1 MANSVNKRVNIY
13 INGVEVENNIKGV
26 RAEMAKLVNEQNKM
40 TIGSDEY
47 VAHSKKI
54 QTLNSIL
61 QQHRDANRSVNKELE
76 NTKNIWASTL
86 VKWAAGTVLI
96 KNVSDLYSNLKSKI
110 QELSEEFARYDDTL
124 SSTEKYTGL
133 TRKQVLELTEDLKKI
148 DTRTSIENLQKLAQ
162 EAGKLG
168 ITGRQDIL
176 DFVDAA
182 NTINIALGEDLG
194 EDAVLNI
201 GKLAMM
207 FGDDQKYG
215 LKQAMLN
222 TASAINQVAQSS
234 SASEPYLMDF
244 MARLSGTGKQAGL
257 TQAQIIG
264 LGSAMDQNMQ
274 ELEVS
279 TSAIS
284 QLLIKMYQDPG
295 KFAAIAGM
303 DVKEFSRLM
312 KEDANE
318 GFLTLINTLSKKG
331 GLSELAPI
339 FKEMNLDGV
348 RASQI
353 ISVLAGNI
361 DNIRQQQENANKAY
375 SEGTSVINEYNRMN
389 ENQAAALDKAKNAA
403 ALKRAELG
411 EKLIPILTLVTKAE
425 GAFWSVL
432 SKIPKFLNENKAW
445 LFVLIAALFKY
456 ELALVRVQGRMA
468 INYAMHIKDIAV
480 QKAKAIATDLA
491 TLRLY
496 FQGLAHDV
504 VTKKIALNI
513 AAQEA
518 LRMVM
523 MKTPWGL
530 VLGLVASL
538 GVAIYKMTTNQTELQ
553 KSTEEFNKEAA
564 KETFHAKELFD
575 RLSKLKKGTE
585 EYNKVQKLII
595 DTYPDVLKN
604 QLDEKGN
611 LKDIKAAYDAVT
623 SSIESNIAARLQK
636 ETIDKIIEGSMD
648 SQIKQLN
655 KFDVAFRTK
664 IKEWADQGMSAEQII
679 SELNKSLKTPIVKSR
694 TETTSIISGDQV
706 INTTKEVYSEEYKA
720 LNTLV
725 YLARK
730 TKKEIDETKKTYS
743 SFIKEVEK
751 PIETTTESGTGTGG
765 DSTPPG
771 DPKGWEAFYKKVE
784 DLRKSFKKKELEG
797 YAKEKEDISQRYDEL
812 IEEAK
817 KFGVKG
823 TAVAKE
829 LEAEKGKAIIAAG
842 EKYLDKYND
851 IIKKINEETAKI
863 SKKTDFSP
871 EQSAFVNELLGSES
885 EWNDHINAIA
895 VHINSLSDLLNN
907 STPEEGVAIQKK
919 LDELTN
925 SYVSAVQGKTQATL
939 DIIKKYANDS
949 AEFVIDSEER
959 VTDATLN
966 EQDKR
971 IKEITKKYDDQIKI
985 ATETL
990 EKLKKINEQKPS
1002 SENEA
1007 EIKRLE
1013 GIIKKLQELKGT
1025 EIDLNLKL
1033 NMDSKSIWELLF
1045 DPDFWKGFQENFRE
1059 SLRVLADVADAVNQ
1073 EIQKIVDDIS
1083 NYQQQKDEAELNQY
1097 KELQDKK
1104 LQALQN
1110 QLDNGA
1116 ISQDAYNKRV
1126 EHINKESAEKETLY
1140 KRKQFERE
1148 RKAKIAEVLI
1158 VGGLAVARAFADY
1171 PWPYNLIPAALS
1183 TVQTGIQTALIAS
1196 QPNPYR
1202 KGGYIPHLMNIVA
1215 GEEGPEWMAN
1225 NKTLN
1230 DPKTAGIIEEL
1241 DNYQKGRRSIFD
1253 GAAVDNQSM
1262 SQMFAKNGSIFTSTN
1277 SKPAQEINNYYTYN
1291 TDDIKEMKEQIKQLN
1306 QYMSDPSNRK
1316 AVISRDIQTE
1326 FDDNESFLRNLARS

>member
-1 MANSVNKRVNIY
+1 MANAVNKRVNIY

-76 NTKNIWASTL
+76 NTKNLWASTL
-86 VKWAAGTVLI
+86 IKWAAGTEI
-96 KNVSDLYSNLKSKI
+96 IQNVSDLFSTLKSKI
-110 QELSEEFARYDDTL
+110 EELSEEFAQYDDTL

-284 QLLIKMYQDPG
+284 QLLIKMYQDPS
-295 KFAAIAGM
+295 KFAVIAGM

-348 RASQI
+348 RSSQI

-375 SEGTSVINEYNRMN
+375 TEGTSVIEEYNRMN
-389 ENQAAALDKAKNAA
+389 ENQAAALEKAKNAA

-432 SKIPKFLNENKAW
+432 SKLPKFLNENKAW
-445 LFVLIAALFKY
+445 LFVLAAALLKY
-456 ELALVRVQGRMA
+456 ELALVRVQGKMA
-468 INYAMHIKDIAV
+468 VNYLLHIKDIAV

-530 VLGLVASL
+530 VLGLVAAL
-538 GVAIYKMTTNQTELQ
+538 GVGIYKLSTMNNKAKKSFDDLNKSVADKTSGAIVQLERLSYIWKLTGSSMEEKQ
-553 KSTEEFNKEAA
+553 KFIDNNKEA
-564 KETFHAKELFD
+564 FD
-575 RLSKLKKGTE
+575 KLGVSIKTVADAENLLIK
-585 EYNKVQKLII
+585 NKDAFI
-595 DTYPDVLKN
+595 TM
-604 QLDEKGN
+604 
-611 LKDIKAAYDAVT
+611 LKDKAYASAYM
-623 SSIESNIAARLQK
+623 EAAEDIMKKNAEYTKDWVYQVMVLQK
-636 ETIDKIIEGSMD
+636 EIDTITSEMNELPNTAAGAQAMYPLKQRIDYLEGLQKNYQDKID
-648 SQIKQLN
+648 FYN
-655 KFDVAFRTK
+655 KDALEFIRLS
-664 IKEWADQGMSAEQII
+664 DQMTESAKKRNE
-679 SELNKSLKTPIVKSR
+679 SLGITAAE
-694 TETTSIISGDQV
+694 TETTTD
-706 INTTKEVYSEEYKA
+706 T
-720 LNTLV
+720 
-725 YLARK
+725 
-730 TKKEIDETKKTYS
+730 
-743 SFIKEVEK
+743 
-751 PIETTTESGTGTGG
+751 
-765 DSTPPG
+765 TPPG

-797 YAKEKEDISQRYDEL
+797 YAKEKEDITQRYDEL

-817 KFGVKG
+817 KFGSKG

-829 LEAEKGKAIIAAG
+829 LEIEKGKAIVAAG

-851 IIKKINEETAKI
+851 VIKKINEETAKI

-885 EWNDHINAIA
+885 DWNDHINAIA
-895 VHINSLSDLLNN
+895 VHINSLSDLLKD
-907 STPEEGVAIQKK
+907 STPEEAVAIQKK

-925 SYVSAVQGKTQATL
+925 SYVTAVQGKTQATL

-949 AEFVIDSEER
+949 AEFVIESEER
-959 VTDATLN
+959 VTDATLS

-985 ATETL
+985 ATETI

-1013 GIIKKLQELKGT
+1013 GIIKRLQELKGT
-1025 EIDLNLKL
+1025 EIDLTLKL
-1033 NMDSKSIWELLF
+1033 NMENKSIWEQILS
-1045 DPDFWKGFQENFRE
+1045 PDFWKGFKDNFRD
-1059 SLRVLADVADAVNQ
+1059 SLSVLADAVS
-1073 EIQKIVDDIS
+1073 EISSSILTIFDDI
-1083 NYQQQKDEAELNQY
+1083 NQYQQQVGEYELDQY
-1097 KELQDKK
+1097 NKIQDKK
-1104 LQALQN
+1104 LDALKK
-1110 QLDNGA
+1110 QLDSGA

-1126 EHINKESAEKETLY
+1126 EQINKESAEKESAF
-1140 KRKQFERE
+1140 KRKQFEKE
-1148 RKAKIAEVLI
+1148 RKAKIAQVLI
-1158 VGGLAVARAFADY
+1158 EGGLAVAKAFSQY
-1171 PWPYNLIPAALS
+1171 GWPWGLIPAALS
-1183 TVQTGIQTALIAS
+1183 TVQTGVQTGMIAA

-1202 KGGYIPHLMNIVA
+1202 KGGYIPRLMNIVA

-1230 DPKTAGIIEEL
+1230 DPKTAGIIQEL

-1262 SQMFAKNGSIFTSTN
+1262 SQMFARNGNIFTSTN
-1277 SKPAQEINNYYTYN
+1277 SKPAQEINNYYT
-1291 TDDIKEMKEQIKQLN
+1291 TDTDKLDVMTKELKQLN
-1306 QYMSDPSNRK
+1306 QYMSDPNNRK

-1326 FDDNESFLRNLARS
+1326 FDVNESFLRNLART

>member
-1 MANSVNKRVNIY
+1 MANAVNKRVNIY
-13 INGVEVENNIKGV
+13 INGVEVENSVKGI
-26 RAEMAKLVNEQNKM
+26 RAEMVKLVNEQNKM

-47 VAHSKKI
+47 IAHSKKI
-54 QTLNSIL
+54 QDLNVIL
-61 QQHRDANRSVNKELE
+61 QKHRDANRAVNKELE
-76 NTKNIWASTL
+76 NTKNIWGSTL

-96 KNVSDLYSNLKSKI
+96 KSVSDLYSNLKSKI

-124 SSTEKYTGL
+124 SSTEKYTQL
-133 TRKQVLELTEDLKKI
+133 TRKQVLELTEDLKNI

-176 DFVDAA
+176 DFVEAA
-182 NTINIALGEDLG
+182 NIINIALGEDLG

-207 FGDDQKYG
+207 YGDDQKYG

-244 MARLSGTGKQAGL
+244 MARLSGTGEQAGL

-284 QLLIKMYQDPG
+284 QLLIKMYQDPS

-375 SEGTSVINEYNRMN
+375 TEGTSVINEYNRMN
-389 ENQAAALDKAKNAA
+389 ENQAAALEKAKNAA

-411 EKLIPILTLVTKAE
+411 EKLIPILTLATKAE
-425 GAFWSVL
+425 GAFWSIL

-445 LFVLIAALFKY
+445 LFVLAAALVKY
-456 ELALVRVQGRMA
+456 ELALLRVQGRMA
-468 INYAMHIKDIAV
+468 INYTLHIKDIAV

-496 FQGLAHDV
+496 MHGLAHDV
-504 VTKKIALNI
+504 ATRKITLTI

-530 VLGLVASL
+530 VLAGVAAL
-538 GVAIYKMTTNQTELQ
+538 GVGIYKLVTINNKAKKSFEDINKSVADKTAGTIVQLERLSYIWKLTGDSLEEKQ
-553 KSTEEFNKEAA
+553 KFIDKNKDAFDQLGVSIKTVADAENLLINNKDAFINMLKDKAYASAYMEAA
-564 KETFHAKELFD
+564 EEIM
-575 RLSKLKKGTE
+575 KKNSFFT
-585 EYNKVQKLII
+585 
-595 DTYPDVLKN
+595 
-604 QLDEKGN
+604 
-611 LKDIKAAYDAVT
+611 KDWVYQVMT
-623 SSIESNIAARLQK
+623 LQK
-636 ETIDKIIEGSMD
+636 EIDALTSQMNELPNTPQGAAEMYPIQQQINYLEGFKEDYQSKID
-648 SQIKQLN
+648 AYN
-655 KFDVAFRTK
+655 KDALEFIRLS
-664 IKEWADQGMSAEQII
+664 DQM
-679 SELNKSLKTPIVKSR
+679 
-694 TETTSIISGDQV
+694 
-706 INTTKEVYSEEYKA
+706 
-720 LNTLV
+720 
-725 YLARK
+725 
-730 TKKEIDETKKTYS
+730 
-743 SFIKEVEK
+743 
-751 PIETTTESGTGTGG
+751 TESANKRFKANGFTDNKNEGG
-765 DSTPPG
+765 VVTPPV
-771 DPKGWEAFYKKVE
+771 DPEKWEAFYKKVE
-784 DLRKSFKKKELEG
+784 DLRTSFKKKALDG
-797 YAKEKEDISQRYDEL
+797 YAKEKEDIVQKYDEL
-812 IEEAK
+812 IEEAT
-817 KFGVKG
+817 KFGAKG

-829 LEAEKGKAIIAAG
+829 LEIEKGKAIITAG
-842 EKYLDKYND
+842 EKYLEKYND
-851 IIKKINEETAKI
+851 IIKKINGETDKI
-863 SKKTDFSP
+863 RQKTNFSP
-871 EQSAFVNELLGSES
+871 EQSAFVKELLGSDQ

-895 VHINSLSDLLNN
+895 IHINTLNELLID
-907 STPEEGVAIQKK
+907 STPEEAVAIQKK

-925 SYVSAVQGKTQATL
+925 SYVTAVQGKTQSTL
-939 DIIKKYANDS
+939 DIIKKYAH
-949 AEFVIDSEER
+949 DSETFIIQSEEYI
-959 VTDATLN
+959 TDSTLN
-966 EQDKR
+966 EHDKR
-971 IKEITKKYDDQIKI
+971 VKEIKKKYDAQIKI
-985 ATETL
+985 TTETL
-990 EKLKKINEQKPS
+990 EKLRKINEEKPT

-1013 GIIKKLQELKGT
+1013 EIIVKLEALKGK
-1025 EIDLNLKL
+1025 EIDVTLNLK
-1033 NMDSKSIWELLF
+1033 MDSKSIWEQILS
-1045 DPDFWKGFQENFRE
+1045 PDFWKNFQDNFRE
-1059 SLRVLADVADAVNQ
+1059 SLGVLADAVG
-1073 EIQKIVDDIS
+1073 EISNSMLTIYDDIIQ
-1083 NYQQQKDEAELNQY
+1083 YQAQVGEYELDQY
-1097 KELQDKK
+1097 RDTQDKK
-1104 LQALQN
+1104 LEMLQK
-1110 QLDNGA
+1110 QLDSGV
-1116 ISQDAYNKRV
+1116 ISQNSYNKKV
-1126 EHINKESAEKETLY
+1126 EEINRESLNKENAF
-1140 KRKQFERE
+1140 KRKQFEKE
-1148 RKAKIAEVLI
+1148 RGAKIAQVLI
-1158 VGGLAVARAFADY
+1158 EGGLAVAKAFSQY
-1171 PWPYNLIPAALS
+1171 GWPWGLIPAGLS
-1183 TVQTGIQTALIAS
+1183 TIQTGVQTGLIAS

-1202 KGGYIPHLMNIVA
+1202 KGGYIPRLMNIVA

-1230 DPKTAGIIEEL
+1230 DPKTGGLIREL
-1241 DNYQKGRRSIFD
+1241 DNYQKGKRSIFD

-1262 SQMFAKNGSIFTSTN
+1262 SQMFAKNGSIFTSSN
-1277 SKPAQEINNYYTYN
+1277 SKPTQEVNNYYT
-1291 TDDIKEMKEQIKQLN
+1291 TDTDELKEMKKELKQLN
-1306 QYMSDPSNRK
+1306 QYMSDPRNRQ
-1316 AVISRDIQTE
+1316 AYLSRELQIE
-1326 FDDNESFLRNLARS
+1326 FDKNELFLRNLAKS